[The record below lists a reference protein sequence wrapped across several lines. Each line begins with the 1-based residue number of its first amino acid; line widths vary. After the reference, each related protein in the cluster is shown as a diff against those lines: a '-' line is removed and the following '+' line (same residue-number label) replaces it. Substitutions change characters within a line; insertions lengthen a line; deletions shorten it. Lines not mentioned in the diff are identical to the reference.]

1 MHDCTITPENSDCT
15 VADGNCGSPIVARVF
30 FIVFIIVGQFMLL
43 NLFIAVILDAFG
55 SSEEDDDNCTEDD
68 YEQFQQQWQRLDPEA
83 TVSLRSFKC
92 CSFQCALT
100 VVFSFSSFRAGYK
113 LAKFAY

>member
-1 MHDCTITPENSDCT
+1 MHDCTITPANSDCI
-15 VADGNCGSPIVARVF
+15 DGQNCGEPIIARVF

-83 TVSLRSFKC
+83 TVSLWRRLQHWPSPLISYLFSNHCRVGLKPAK
-92 CSFQCALT
+92 S
-100 VVFSFSSFRAGYK
+100 VFW
-113 LAKFAY
+113 